1 MERRRWGKAR
11 WSRALLWPWLVF
23 GANAITAYMISEL
36 PGSAIEL
43 IHSTS
48 GGRTTNP
55 PIDSNQNFFE
65 MITDS
70 GWRAFVY
77 SACYTA
83 VCLIPVC
90 LLYRKRIFVKV

>member
-1 MERRRWGKAR
+1 MTIP
-11 WSRALLWPWLVF
+11 ALFPGPKRSVSVDVLR
-23 GANAITAYMISEL
+23 GITITAYMISEL

-43 IHSTS
+43 IHFTS
-48 GGRTTNP
+48 GGRATNP
-55 PIDSNQNFFE
+55 LIYSNQNFFA

-83 VCLIPVC
+83 VCFIPVC

>member
-1 MERRRWGKAR
+1 MERRGWGKAR
-11 WSRALLWPWLVF
+11 WRRALLWPWLVF

-43 IHSTS
+43 IHFTS

-55 PIDSNQNFFE
+55 PIYPNQNFFA

-70 GWRAFVY
+70 GWRAFVH

-83 VCLIPVC
+83 VCSIPVC